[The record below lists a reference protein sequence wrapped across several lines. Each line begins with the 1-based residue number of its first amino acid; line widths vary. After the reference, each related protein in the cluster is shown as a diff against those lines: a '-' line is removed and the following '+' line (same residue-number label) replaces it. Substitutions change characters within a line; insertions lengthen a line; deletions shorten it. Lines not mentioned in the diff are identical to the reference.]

1 MKWKLKKKLYF
12 ALFLLTFMIASLFA
26 GKHAEASSASPVNAT
41 VKISVCGNGIVE
53 SGEDCES
60 GDLQSRTC
68 SNLGY
73 ANGNLACDISCS
85 FDTSLCT
92 VPSITPTN
100 IAPTELTSLLPAG
113 YFTIPQTDSIISTSS
128 LTTTNQLTINI
139 PTSGGTD
146 SIVLPDNLV
155 ITESNGAKFDPTS
168 LTTADVST
176 SSLSGFSSGITADGA
191 VQFGISS
198 TTLEFSTPITLN
210 IYVGT
215 SLNGQTLNVVRST
228 NADSGWTSD
237 GIVSPATCTVSAGL
251 CTFQAS
257 KASYF
262 ATNRTTVSAT
272 PTPTPTPASS
282 SGSSNSTSTNTSSS
296 NTSTSTTQTTT
307 SSTQTTTPTVAAK
320 SILPQ
325 ILQMFYVD
333 ESGKIRIV
341 NIFSTVKIWVDA
353 WKETVLAEIA
363 SDKKANN
370 NTALTKE
377 KCDVNGDGECNLKDL
392 SVLLYYVER

>member
-1 MKWKLKKKLYF
+1 M
-12 ALFLLTFMIASLFA
+12 LFSFDAKYT
-26 GKHAEASSASPVNAT
+26 EASSANNVNAT
-41 VKISVCGNGIVE
+41 VKISVCGNEVVE

-60 GDLQSRTC
+60 GNLQSKTC

-73 ANGNLACDISCS
+73 SSGNLACDISCS
-85 FDTSLCT
+85 FDTSSCT

-113 YFTIPQTDSIISTSS
+113 YFTIPQTDSIISTAS
-128 LTTTNQLTINI
+128 LTTTSQLTINI

-155 ITESNGAKFDPTS
+155 ITKNGGTDFDPTN

-228 NADSGWTSD
+228 SADSGWTSD
-237 GIVSPATCTVSAGL
+237 GIVSPATCIVSAGL
-251 CTFQAS
+251 CTFQAN

-262 ATNRTTVSAT
+262 ATNRTVTSSTTTAT
-272 PTPTPTPASS
+272 TT
-282 SGSSNSTSTNTSSS
+282 NSSSS
-296 NTSTSTTQTTT
+296 NGSSTTTT
-307 SSTQTTTPTVAAK
+307 SSTSNSSQTPS
-320 SILPQ
+320 SIISSLPK
-325 ILQMFYVD
+325 IPDVLKFYSD
-333 ESGKIRIV
+333 YLDSNGRIRTGDLFNVI
-341 NIFSTVKIWVDA
+341 KGWVDD
-353 WKETVLAEIA
+353 WKEVL
-363 SDKKANN
+363 
-370 NTALTKE
+370 TAVTNGE
-377 KCDVNGDGECNLKDL
+377 DVQTRGRKCDVNQDGRCDIKDL
-392 SVLLYYVER
+392 SVLLFYVER